1 MTRTKSS
8 STSTTTDEMESHTV
22 TTATT
27 TEIKPSSV
35 SLSKDE
41 TFTASTRGEPTTQK
55 FDVTTD
61 IRLVTRSF
69 ASSSDSDYTPSTESK
84 TDEPSSDKTEV
95 NSTEKEIRSLEKR
108 LTTAQSVAIGMGIL
122 LLLFIV
128 IIFCYIAFAKFRRNN
143 WNIEQIERPII
154 SSPIVRTLELFEMTA
169 VSNENYYEREGMPSI
184 DER

>member
-1 MTRTKSS
+1 MTKIS
-8 STSTTTDEMESHTV
+8 STSSTIDKIESHTV
-22 TTATT
+22 LATT
-27 TEIKPSSV
+27 TEIEPSNV
-35 SLSKDE
+35 SFSKDD
-41 TFTASTRGEPTTQK
+41 TFTTSTQGELSTQK
-55 FDVTTD
+55 LDVTTD
-61 IRLVTRSF
+61 IRLVSRSF
-69 ASSSDSDYTPSTESK
+69 ASSDQSDYTPSTESK

-154 SSPIVRTLELFEMTA
+154 SSPIVRTPELFEMTT
-169 VSNENYYEREGMPSI
+169 VSNDNYYEREGMPSI